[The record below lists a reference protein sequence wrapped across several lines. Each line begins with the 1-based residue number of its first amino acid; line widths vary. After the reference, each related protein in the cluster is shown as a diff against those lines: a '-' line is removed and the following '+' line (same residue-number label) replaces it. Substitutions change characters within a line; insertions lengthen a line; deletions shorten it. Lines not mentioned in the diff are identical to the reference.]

1 MYERA
6 FDVEWDSLSAEEALR
21 RMYALGTAAELGHR
35 YEDERAR
42 ILAMATTA
50 YQRSVLELA
59 YAEGRNAV
67 RDHREEYDSDA
78 ETWEA
83 LIEARG
89 IAVDPETDDGDGDR
103 DVRDPGERL
112 PNAIDRASM
121 LELDVDDL
129 ERLRLPKFLRREG

>member
-6 FDVEWDSLSAEEALR
+6 FDVDWDSLSAEEALR
-21 RMYALGTAAELGHR
+21 RMYALGTAAELGHE
-35 YEDERAR
+35 YEAERTR
-42 ILAMATTA
+42 ILRMATTA
-50 YQRSVLELA
+50 YQRSVLDLA

-83 LIEARG
+83 LIEAKG
-89 IAVDPETDDGDGDR
+89 ITVDPETDADADAD
-103 DVRDPGERL
+103 DEPGQHL
-112 PNAIDRASM
+112 PDAIGRASM

-129 ERLRLPKFLRREG
+129 ERLRLPKFLRRED

>member
-6 FDVEWDSLSAEEALR
+6 FDLEWDSLGAEEALR
-21 RMYALGTAAELGHR
+21 RMYALGTAAELGHE
-35 YEDERAR
+35 YEVERAR
-42 ILAMATTA
+42 ILRRATTA
-50 YQRSVLELA
+50 YQRSVLDLA

-83 LIEARG
+83 LIEAKG
-89 IAVDPETDDGDGDR
+89 IAVDPESDAADGD
-103 DVRDPGERL
+103 DPGRRL

-129 ERLRLPKFLRREG
+129 ERLRLPKFLRREE

>member
-6 FDVEWDSLSAEEALR
+6 FDLEWDSLDAEEALR
-21 RMYALGTAAELGHR
+21 RMYALGTAAELGH
-35 YEDERAR
+35 EHETERAR
-42 ILAMATTA
+42 ILRIAATA
-50 YQRSVLELA
+50 YQRSVLDLA

-83 LIEARG
+83 LIEAKG
-89 IAVDPETDDGDGDR
+89 IAVDPEDEDTDVD
-103 DVRDPGERL
+103 DPGRRL
-112 PNAIDRASM
+112 PNAIGRASM

-129 ERLRLPKFLRREG
+129 ERLRLPKFLRRED